1 MDKKLTIKDIAKL
14 AGVGKS
20 TVSRY
25 FNDGS
30 VKEETREKIKAVIE
44 ANNFEPNQFAAS
56 LKAKQSKLIGVI
68 APCFDSTIT
77 SRILMSIDDKLL
89 KEGYRSLVINTNHS
103 QTRELDSIMALW
115 RMNVDGIILIA
126 TNITMAHRTAAAKI
140 DVPLIFLGQSVPEA
154 ISIINDDYHAGYDAG
169 YLIGKNNPA
178 NVLVVSV
185 DKWDEAVGDTRRR
198 GIVAGL
204 RANGVANIDIVESDF
219 SFKKTQKL
227 VSDRLERKKYDAIIC
242 ATDNMALAAYKELR
256 NRNLRVPED
265 VSLVGFGGYDIT
277 SLISP
282 SLTSFRFES
291 EQAGMIAVATMIDL
305 INGKKVVSQQVID
318 YRCIIG
324 ESVKL

>member
-25 FNDGS
+25 FNGGS
-30 VKEETREKIKAVIE
+30 IKDETREKIKKVIE

-77 SRILMSIDDKLL
+77 SRILMSIDDMLL
-89 KEGYRSLVINTNHS
+89 KEGYRSIVINTNHS

-154 ISIINDDYHAGYDAG
+154 ISIINDDYRAGYDAG
-169 YLIGKNNPA
+169 NLVGRINPE
-178 NVLVVSV
+178 NVLVVTV

-204 RANGVANIDIVESDF
+204 KANGIENIDIVESDF

-227 VSDRLERKKYDAIIC
+227 VGDRLERKKYDAIIC
-242 ATDNMALAAYKELR
+242 ATDNMALAAFKELK
-256 NRNLRVPED
+256 NRGLRVPGD
-265 VSLVGFGGYDIT
+265 VSLIGFGGYDIT

-291 EQAGMIAVATMIDL
+291 EQAGRVAVTTMIDL
-305 INGKKVVSQQVID
+305 INGKEVKPQQVID

-324 ESVKL
+324 ESVRL

>member
-30 VKEETREKIKAVIE
+30 IKEETREKIKKVIE
-44 ANNFEPNQFAAS
+44 ENNFEPNQFAAS

-68 APCFDSTIT
+68 APCFDSTIA

-89 KEGYRSLVINTNHS
+89 KEGYRSVVINTNHS

-140 DVPLIFLGQSVPEA
+140 DVPLIFLGQDVPGA

-169 YLIGKNNPA
+169 NLAGRTNPK
-178 NVLVVSV
+178 NVLIVSV

-204 RANGVANIDIVESDF
+204 KDNGITKIDIVESDF
-219 SFKKTQKL
+219 SYKKTQRL
-227 VSDRLERKKYDAIIC
+227 LNDRLDRKNYDAIIC
-242 ATDNMALAAYKELR
+242 ATDNMALAAFKVLKDR
-256 NRNLRVPED
+256 NFRVPED
-265 VSLVGFGGYDIT
+265 VSLIGFGGYDIT

-291 EQAGMIAVATMIDL
+291 EYAGKLAVDTMIDL
-305 INGKKVVSQQVID
+305 INGDEVEQQQVIG
-318 YRCIIG
+318 YSCIIG
-324 ESVKL
+324 ESVRL

>member
-1 MDKKLTIKDIAKL
+1 MDKKLTIKDIAKI

-30 VKEETREKIKAVIE
+30 VKEETREKIKRVIE

-89 KEGYRSLVINTNHS
+89 KEGYRSIVVNTNHS

-115 RMNVDGIILIA
+115 RMKVDGIILIA
-126 TNITMAHRTAAAKI
+126 TNITMAHQSAAAKI
-140 DVPLIFLGQSVPEA
+140 DIPLIFLGQNVPDA
-154 ISIINDDYHAGYDAG
+154 ISIINDDYNAGFDAG
-169 YLIGKNNPA
+169 YLIGKTNPV

-185 DKWDEAVGDTRRR
+185 DKWDAAVGDTRRR

-204 RANGVANIDIVESDF
+204 QANGIENIDIVESDF

-227 VSDRLERKKYDAIIC
+227 VSDRLDRRKYEAIIC
-242 ATDNMALAAYKELR
+242 ATDNMALATFKELR

-291 EQAGMIAVATMIDL
+291 EQAGAKAVVTMIDL
-305 INGKKVVSQQVID
+305 INDREVEQKQVID
-318 YRCIIG
+318 YRCIMG